1 MMLVDSHCHLNML
14 NLSDFD
20 NNLDNVM
27 LAAKN
32 VGVTHFLCVS
42 VTLDDHA
49 ILSKI
54 SESYH
59 TVNISTGLHP
69 NELPTQPLDV
79 KQLALNAQHP
89 KVVAIGETGLDYF
102 RSEGDLAWQQE
113 RFCQHI
119 EIAKKLQKPLII
131 HTREAKADT
140 IEIMKREEADKA
152 SGVMHCFTEDWEMA
166 KKALDLNFYISFSG
180 IVTFKTAHILQDV
193 AKKVPLDRMLVETD
207 CPYLAPM
214 PHRGKMNQPAYVKH
228 VAEFIAQLR
237 NESFETIAQATTENY
252 FRLFKVQ
259 KS

>member
-14 NLSDFD
+14 NLSEFD

-27 LAAKN
+27 LAAKDA
-32 VGVTHFLCVS
+32 GVTHFLCVS
-42 VTLDDHA
+42 VTLEDHA
-49 ILSKI
+49 TLSKI
-54 SESYH
+54 SQSYDN
-59 TVNISTGLHP
+59 VSISTGLHP
-69 NELPTQPLDV
+69 NELPQQPLDV
-79 KQLALNAQHP
+79 ERLASYAEHP
-89 KVVAIGETGLDYF
+89 KIVAIGETGLDYF

-119 EIAKKLQKPLII
+119 EIAKKLKKPLII

-140 IEIMKREEADKA
+140 IEIMKREAADKA

-207 CPYLAPM
+207 CPYLAPI

-237 NESFETIAQATTENY
+237 NTSFDAIAQATTENY
-252 FRLFKVQ
+252 FRLFNAQ